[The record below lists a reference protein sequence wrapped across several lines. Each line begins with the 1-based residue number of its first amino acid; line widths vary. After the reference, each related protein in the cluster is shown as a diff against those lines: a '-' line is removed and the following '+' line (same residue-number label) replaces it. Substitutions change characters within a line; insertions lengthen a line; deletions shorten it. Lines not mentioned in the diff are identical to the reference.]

1 MIVNNEV
8 DIVIG
13 THAILQ
19 EEISKN
25 FSGLIVID
33 EQQRFGVEQRNLLL
47 KRDPIPNMLAM
58 SATPIPRTL
67 NMTLYGDLSIS
78 TIKTMP
84 NRKRDVKTYWLK
96 NSDFEEVLSNI
107 EKELKLKS
115 QVFYVCPHIET
126 SEKIEVSSVIQ
137 EFEKL
142 SSSRLANYKIE
153 LLHGRMK
160 IEEKQRIME
169 KLRKGEIDILV
180 STPLIEVGV
189 DIPNATLIVINSA
202 ERFGISQLHQLRGR
216 VGRGEKES
224 KCIIVSSD
232 EINEITS
239 KRLEA
244 IVKSNDGFSLSEE
257 DLKIRG
263 PGEIDKTKQSG
274 FPEYKMADP
283 LDFELI
289 QNVNKVA
296 SKIIDDDPDLLKN
309 KFLKNIIKDLNIT
322 NISLG

>member
-1 MIVNNEV
+1 
-8 DIVIG
+8 
-13 THAILQ
+13 
-19 EEISKN
+19 
-25 FSGLIVID
+25 
-33 EQQRFGVEQRNLLL
+33 
-47 KRDPIPNMLAM
+47 
-58 SATPIPRTL
+58 
-67 NMTLYGDLSIS
+67 
-78 TIKTMP
+78 
-84 NRKRDVKTYWLK
+84 
-96 NSDFEEVLSNI
+96 
-107 EKELKLKS
+107 
-115 QVFYVCPHIET
+115 
-126 SEKIEVSSVIQ
+126 
-137 EFEKL
+137 
-142 SSSRLANYKIE
+142 
-153 LLHGRMK
+153 MK

-169 KLRKGEIDILV
+169 KLRRGEIDILV

-244 IVKSNDGFSLSEE
+244 IVKSNDGFILSEE

-274 FPEYKMADP
+274 FPDYKMADP

-296 SKIIDDDPDLLKN
+296 SKIIDEDPDLIKN
-309 KFLKNIIKDLNIT
+309 KLLKNIIKDVNIT